1 MHRTLRLF
9 RLFLTEQSAPDLFYR
24 ELAADSVRQ
33 VEAYGSLAG
42 RTALDLGGGPG
53 HFTAALRAR
62 GARCVLVEPD
72 LAELSA
78 LGTSPAGA
86 VRGDGMRLPVADAA
100 VDVCFSSNVLEH
112 VQDPDRMVAE
122 MIRVTRPGGL
132 IYLAFT
138 NWYSPWGGHEMSP
151 WHYLGAG
158 YAERRYLRKQL
169 ELPKN
174 RPGTGLFPLH
184 VGPILRQ
191 IRGRNDVEVLAAQPR
206 YYPRWCR
213 AVLAVPGLREVLTWN
228 LMLVLRRL
236 PDAASPAVRL
246 TGWGRTEPTVA
257 RVSEP
262 ADQGQL
268 AVVLKEAP
276 ARGIIAR
283 GLGRSY
289 NNAAQNDGGQVVLTT
304 RLNRITGF
312 DQNLGI
318 AVCESGVSLEQLIIR
333 ALPTGWFIPVSP
345 GTRQV
350 TIGGA
355 IAADVHGKNH
365 HVAGSFARH
374 VPWFDLLLPDGQERR
389 VTPAGDPRLFW
400 ATAGGMGLTGIILRA
415 AVQLTK
421 VATSRVRV
429 DTVRTAD
436 IDEALAYLAETDAS
450 YTYSVAW
457 LDCLAGG
464 RHLGRSVI
472 TSGDF
477 AEPGDLTAADR
488 RNPLEF
494 RPAAR
499 LSAPP
504 ACPPGLINRHSV
516 ALANEAWYR
525 KAPRRRE
532 GEIQTIGAFFH
543 PLDGIRNWNRVYGP
557 AGFRQYQFVVPFGAE
572 ATVSASLERISHARA
587 PSFVTVLKRFGP
599 GDEGFLSF
607 PMAGWTLAL
616 DFPARTPGLAR
627 LLTAL
632 DDDVLAAGG
641 RVYLAKDSRI
651 AAGTL
656 AGMYPRLSE
665 FRDLRAELD
674 PGGVMA
680 SDLSRRLEL

>member
-1 MHRTLRLF
+1 MRAP
-9 RLFLTEQSAPDLFYR
+9 LTETGPTA
-24 ELAADSVRQ
+24 
-33 VEAYGSLAG
+33 
-42 RTALDLGGGPG
+42 RTA
-53 HFTAALRAR
+53 T
-62 GARCVLVEPD
+62 
-72 LAELSA
+72 
-78 LGTSPAGA
+78 
-86 VRGDGMRLPVADAA
+86 
-100 VDVCFSSNVLEH
+100 
-112 VQDPDRMVAE
+112 
-122 MIRVTRPGGL
+122 
-132 IYLAFT
+132 
-138 NWYSPWGGHEMSP
+138 
-151 WHYLGAG
+151 
-158 YAERRYLRKQL
+158 
-169 ELPKN
+169 
-174 RPGTGLFPLH
+174 
-184 VGPILRQ
+184 
-191 IRGRNDVEVLAAQPR
+191 
-206 YYPRWCR
+206 
-213 AVLAVPGLREVLTWN
+213 
-228 LMLVLRRL
+228 
-236 PDAASPAVRL
+236 L

-257 RVSEP
+257 RVSAP

-268 AVVLKEAP
+268 AAALKEAP
-276 ARGIIAR
+276 ARGVIAR

-304 RLNRITGF
+304 WLNRISDF
-312 DQNLGI
+312 DEDLGI

-333 ALPTGWFIPVSP
+333 ALPAGWFIPVSP

-374 VPWFDLLLPDGQERR
+374 VPWLDLLLPDGQERR
-389 VTPAGDPRLFW
+389 VTPADDARLFW

-415 AVQLTK
+415 AIQLTR
-421 VATSRVRV
+421 VQTSRVRV

-436 IDEALAYLAETDAS
+436 IDQALAYLAETDAS

-464 RHLGRSVI
+464 RNLGRSVI

-477 AEPGDLTAADR
+477 AQLGDLGAKDR

-494 RPAAR
+494 SPVTR

-504 ACPPGLINRHSV
+504 TCPPGLINRYTV
-516 ALANEAWYR
+516 GLANEAWYR

-532 GEIQTIGAFFH
+532 GELQTISTFFH

-572 ATVSASLERISHARA
+572 STVRASLERISHARA

-599 GDEGFLSF
+599 GDDGFLSF
-607 PMAGWTLAL
+607 PMPGWTLAL

-656 AGMYPRLSE
+656 AAMYPRLAE
-665 FRDLRAELD
+665 FRALRAELD
-674 PGGVMA
+674 PAGVMA
-680 SDLSRRLEL
+680 SDLSRRLGL